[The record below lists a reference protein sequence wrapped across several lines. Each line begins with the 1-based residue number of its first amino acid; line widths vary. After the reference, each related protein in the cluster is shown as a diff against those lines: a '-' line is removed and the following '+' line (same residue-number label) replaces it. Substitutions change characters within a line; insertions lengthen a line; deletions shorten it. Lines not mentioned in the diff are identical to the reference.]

1 MIGIQNSKG
10 NSRFKSCPQF
20 NRGSGLFRIS
30 SPIKS
35 GIEFRVSESGITILL
50 VVVIL
55 SALFSISIGIFN
67 VVFGELRI
75 SGEIADSFV
84 AFYAADQGIERTLY
98 LDRNGSGLPDGY
110 AEAKD
115 LSSGGCYSLQ
125 LGKIGSATQI
135 IAAGQYRCGTNPSRV
150 VKRGFMVTY

>member
-1 MIGIQNSKG
+1 MKIESLKIICKLKIVNSK
-10 NSRFKSCPQF
+10 
-20 NRGSGLFRIS
+20 L
-30 SPIKS
+30 
-35 GIEFRVSESGITILL
+35 EEGITLLL

-98 LDRNGSGLPDGY
+98 LDREQNAICTISAGENCYVVSPPI
-110 AEAKD
+110 
-115 LSSGGCYSLQ
+115 SVTSGGCY
-125 LGKIGSATQI
+125 GIRVNKISNTTQI
-135 IAAGQYRCGTNPSRV
+135 IAYGQYRCGSNPARV